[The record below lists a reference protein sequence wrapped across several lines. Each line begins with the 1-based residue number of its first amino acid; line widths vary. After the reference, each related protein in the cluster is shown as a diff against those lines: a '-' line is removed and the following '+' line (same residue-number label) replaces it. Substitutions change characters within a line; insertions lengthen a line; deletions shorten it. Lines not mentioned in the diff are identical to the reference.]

1 MKSSI
6 ILVIGIPEEEEKE
19 ERENEIFEKMM
30 PKNFEKLK
38 KDTKPQIQEAQRITN
53 KLTHT
58 ETQTH
63 TPHPHTHRHNIVTAE
78 KQNKF

>member
-19 ERENEIFEKMM
+19 ERENEIFEKIM

-38 KDTKPQIQEAQRITN
+38 KDTKPHIQEAQRITN
-53 KLTHT
+53 LHTERHRHTHHTLTHIDT
-58 ETQTH
+58 T
-63 TPHPHTHRHNIVTAE
+63 
-78 KQNKF
+78 

>member
-38 KDTKPQIQEAQRITN
+38 KDTKPQIQEAQSSKCGHGRLI
-53 KLTHT
+53 L
-58 ETQTH
+58 
-63 TPHPHTHRHNIVTAE
+63 NIKKRVRTKGKKIQGA
-78 KQNKF
+78 K